1 MSYSQDNI
9 QYVFFA
15 IFVVFFGNCCHFCQW
30 TCSEHDVHLPPLPK
44 QFNHSLFCF
53 VHRLSF
59 LMHTLQPSE
68 LEECFMMFYLLC
80 TNIWWASTSGTCW
93 TSSRTWE
100 HFKLSNK
107 STLIKFIRPESYP
120 GMAFSVTKISHW
132 MALFVDTCMIR
143 LWLIKILTHYLLTML
158 IVMLLLMLK
167 TYNCIATFGPN
178 LKLTE

>member
-1 MSYSQDNI
+1 M
-9 QYVFFA
+9 
-15 IFVVFFGNCCHFCQW
+15 FFGNCCHFCQW

-44 QFNHSLFCF
+44 QFNHSPYCF
-53 VHRLSF
+53 VYRLSF

-158 IVMLLLMLK
+158 IVILLLMLK
-167 TYNCIATFGPN
+167 TYHCIATFGPN